1 MALGCRRIMSQPIRF
16 PFLPVPPG
24 LGREHAHG
32 PVRGRFEVS
41 SWRDTLSCVVA
52 MEQVY
57 RYARASQV
65 RFPEPR
71 ADILLATS
79 GGLGPGGT
87 LVAPRF
93 FDGFL
98 GRGEQVAVAL
108 RVCARVARTRFYVP
122 PGTLAALLAADPV
135 VTSNGDRLRFES
147 FSGCGGVY
155 ARLDV
160 LPGALDGVAASC
172 GTTNVDFN
180 PLMRQALARVSGLD
194 PVHVS
199 VGVDDVTITTMDG
212 EVVEKKV
219 PLPGRWLKGF
229 AEVQLACARMTV
241 LAELGAP
248 GTRAFLRDLP
258 KGWRG
263 PAWAAPAGTSLRV
276 SPRGSRGAACAA
288 GPDRLRVLQPLARF
302 ATGLRVYGPA
312 DAGGQPVAS
321 AWELVCRD
329 ASFVVALSPDVSRG
343 FSGEG
348 AVLADLADDRASI
361 DAETV
366 ASRLAWEP
374 HIDVGRLGTDT
385 ALSRDRVVAA
395 LGRLGAAGRV
405 GYDLAEGG
413 YFHRELPY
421 DSAVLAGMHPR
432 LRDARALLDA
442 GSVTVTPEG
451 ALVVSNGTEYRVMR
465 VADGTSRCTCPWW
478 GRHGNG
484 RGPCKHILAAGLA
497 HQ

>member
-1 MALGCRRIMSQPIRF
+1 
-16 PFLPVPPG
+16 
-24 LGREHAHG
+24 
-32 PVRGRFEVS
+32 
-41 SWRDTLSCVVA
+41 
-52 MEQVY
+52 MEQTY
-57 RYARASQV
+57 QYKRASRV
-65 RFPEPR
+65 RFAELR

-79 GGLGPGGT
+79 GGLGPDGM

-98 GRGEQVAVAL
+98 GHAEQVAVAL

-122 PGTLAALLAADPV
+122 PGMLAAVLRAADPV
-135 VTSNGDRLRFES
+135 VTSDGDRLRFES
-147 FSGCGGVY
+147 FSACCGVY

-160 LPGALDGVAASC
+160 LPGALDGAVVSR

-180 PLMRQALARVSGLD
+180 PPMRQALARVSGLD
-194 PVHVS
+194 PLHIS
-199 VGVDDVTITTMDG
+199 VGVDDVTIATMDG

-219 PLPGRWLKGF
+219 PLPERWLKGF

-248 GTRAFLRDLP
+248 GARAFLRDLP

-263 PAWAAPAGTSLRV
+263 PAWAAPAGTSLRI

-321 AWELVCRD
+321 AWELACRD
-329 ASFVVALSPDVSRG
+329 ASFIVVLSPDVSRG

-361 DAETV
+361 DADLV
-366 ASRLAWEP
+366 AALLAWEP
-374 HIDVGRLGTDT
+374 RIDVARLATDT
-385 ALSRDRVVAA
+385 ALPRDRVVAA

-405 GYDLAEGG
+405 GYDLAEDG

-421 DSAVLAGMHPR
+421 APAVLAGMHPR
-432 LRDARALLDA
+432 LRDARALLDS
-442 GSVTVTPEG
+442 GSVTVTLEG
-451 ALVVSNGTEYRVMR
+451 ALVVSNGAEYRVAR
-465 VADGTSRCTCPWW
+465 AADGTSRCTCPWW
-478 GRHGNG
+478 GRHRNG
-484 RGPCKHILAAGLA
+484 RGPCKHILAADLA
-497 HQ
+497 RRS